1 MLRAPEVEQ
10 IERLT
15 RTPLE
20 KKILVVHTAYR
31 GDEVLGYA
39 QIDVHNVRT
48 KAEAF
53 MVVLDPHGE
62 ARSVRVLAFHEP
74 LDYLP
79 TERWYSQFEGKT
91 RADALR
97 VGGDVHGVGG
107 ATLSAR
113 AAADGVRRMLAYW
126 EVLLR
131 PNAAVA
137 RPETPEE
144 TISTIADVPGNA
156 S

>member
-1 MLRAPEVEQ
+1 
-10 IERLT
+10 
-15 RTPLE
+15 
-20 KKILVVHTAYR
+20 VV
-31 GDEVLGYA
+31 
-39 QIDVHNVRT
+39 
-48 KAEAF
+48 
-53 MVVLDPHGE
+53 
-62 ARSVRVLAFHEP
+62 
-74 LDYLP
+74 
-79 TERWYSQFEGKT
+79 
-91 RADALR
+91 
-97 VGGDVHGVGG
+97 G